1 MFQWTA
7 IDMYTAEPLRRHPVQ
22 GSRMPGADTGP
33 VPIVRLYGIT
43 PQGNSVLSHVYGF
56 TPYCYCAAPVEFDDG
71 KHTNTLVQML
81 DTQLKAAATGEGKR
95 CAQCVLGI
103 ETERDKH
110 SLMG

>member
-1 MFQWTA
+1 MLPILLATASFQVPHLYVATPRYA
-7 IDMYTAEPLRRHPVQ
+7 LGASMKQVAEEE
-22 GSRMPGADTGP
+22 
-33 VPIVRLYGIT
+33 VPQVRLEAVGSII
-43 PQGNSVLSHVYGF
+43 
-56 TPYCYCAAPVEFDDG
+56 EFDDG

>member
-1 MFQWTA
+1 
-7 IDMYTAEPLRRHPVQ
+7 
-22 GSRMPGADTGP
+22 
-33 VPIVRLYGIT
+33 
-43 PQGNSVLSHVYGF
+43 
-56 TPYCYCAAPVEFDDG
+56 
-71 KHTNTLVQML
+71 ML